1 MQTGI
6 SSNSYSKIPLR
17 RCFISS
23 SCHILDRVSTNCASE
38 YILGMLLMTIK
49 CIQFFTQFFTTYT
62 HADVAGLAQLNG
74 VLEPSKLLI
83 SI

>member
-1 MQTGI
+1 
-6 SSNSYSKIPLR
+6 
-17 RCFISS
+17 
-23 SCHILDRVSTNCASE
+23 
-38 YILGMLLMTIK
+38 MLLMTIK

>member
-1 MQTGI
+1 
-6 SSNSYSKIPLR
+6 
-17 RCFISS
+17 
-23 SCHILDRVSTNCASE
+23 
-38 YILGMLLMTIK
+38 MLLMTIK
-49 CIQFFTQFFTTYT
+49 CIQFFTTYT

>member
-6 SSNSYSKIPLR
+6 SSNSYSKIPIR

-49 CIQFFTQFFTTYT
+49 CIHFFTTYT

-83 SI
+83 SV

>member
-49 CIQFFTQFFTTYT
+49 CIQFFTTYT
-62 HADVAGLAQLNG
+62 HVDVAGLPQLNG

>member
-49 CIQFFTQFFTTYT
+49 CIQFFTTYT
-62 HADVAGLAQLNG
+62 HVDVADLPQLNG